1 MTRKIFSIALALS
14 MSAGGVALAQNQSDS
29 NNSMGNKAPVSS
41 HTNNSHH
48 WESSQKTMGHDQH
61 YMASTDNQRTDNS
74 HRGMTA
80 EHRNVN
86 SRTAMNHRQNSS
98 RMSHHEYPAGGSLA
112 NGSKEQIT
120 NDGGKTSPIMP
131 ASQ

>member
-14 MSAGGVALAQNQSDS
+14 MSAGGVALAQNQSGS
-29 NNSMGNKAPVSS
+29 SNSMGDKAPVSS
-41 HTNNSHH
+41 HTDNSHH
-48 WESSQKTMGHDQH
+48 WESSQKTMGHGQH

-80 EHRNVN
+80 VHHSVH
-86 SRTAMNHRQNSS
+86 SRTAMNDRRNGSS
-98 RMSHHEYPAGGSLA
+98 MSHHEYPAGGSLA
-112 NGSKEQIT
+112 NGSSKQIT